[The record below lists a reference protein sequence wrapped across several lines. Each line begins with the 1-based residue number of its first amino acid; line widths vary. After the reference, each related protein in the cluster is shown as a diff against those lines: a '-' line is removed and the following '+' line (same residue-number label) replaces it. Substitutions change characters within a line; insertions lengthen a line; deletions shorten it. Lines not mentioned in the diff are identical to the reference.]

1 MLADAFSYPQT
12 CWSLGMRVLETEEN
26 MHNVA
31 LGVAR
36 LAAVGSRGAFASPAV
51 PFSSPSVPPTLQSQS
66 PSIACISP
74 LSHPP
79 PIWSICC

>member
-51 PFSSPSVPPTLQSQS
+51 PFSSPSLPPTLQSQS
-66 PSIACISP
+66 QSIACISP